1 MAEQQPLPPTG
12 SLATVLY
19 FNPRRGYGMAI
30 ITKSGRRVRIPLSAM
45 KAAKLLTLEP
55 GAKVYV
61 QVDGHDRTRVE
72 ALQLV

>member
-1 MAEQQPLPPTG
+1 
-12 SLATVLY
+12 
-19 FNPRRGYGMAI
+19 MAI
-30 ITKSGRRVRIPLSAM
+30 IARSGRRVRIPLSAM

-55 GAKVYV
+55 GEKIYV